1 MKYVRL
7 VFLLCLT
14 SLFVLSA
21 ARLSAQPKLPLVKVI
36 ATGGTIAN
44 TPEGRV
50 SGEALVAAIPE
61 LAQHARLEVIDLMRV
76 GSSKLGPEHWLKLAK
91 TVNEVLAEED
101 EVKGVVVTMG
111 SNTMPETAYFLN
123 LVVKSR
129 KPVVLVAA
137 QRNFTTLSS
146 DSPKNFLQAVQ
157 VAASDAAV
165 GKGVMGATN
174 DVINGARALR
184 KSISYRVETFHSG
197 DIGYLGY
204 VDDYGV
210 AFYRQP
216 LRKHTTQTE
225 FDIVDLD
232 SLPRVDIFYTYAGAA
247 GDYIEF
253 AVEQAGAEG
262 AVVAGF
268 PTGVPSRTGDPDN
281 PWQDDVIQRL
291 VNKHQL
297 PVVMTNR
304 GWAGRI
310 LPNSKRP
317 HYIWGDNLT
326 PQQARI
332 LLMLALT
339 KTRDLSEIQ
348 RMFDEY

>member
-1 MKYVRL
+1 MKRL
-7 VFLLCLT
+7 AILSLL
-14 SLFVLSA
+14 FFALSYQTLA
-21 ARLSAQPKLPLVKVI
+21 LAEDTPPLVKVI

-44 TPEGRV
+44 TPEGRI

-61 LAQHARLEVIDLMRV
+61 LVQHARLEVVDLMRV
-76 GSSKLGPEHWLKLAK
+76 GSSKLGPEHWLELGK
-91 TVNEVLAEED
+91 TVNQILADEE

-123 LVVKSR
+123 LVVKSH

-137 QRNFTTLSS
+137 QRTFTTLSS
-146 DSPKNFLQAVQ
+146 DGPKNFLQAVQ

-165 GKGVMGATN
+165 GKGVLAATN

-184 KSISYRVETFHSG
+184 KSISNRMETFNSG
-197 DIGYLGY
+197 DMGYLGY
-204 VDDYGV
+204 VDDHGV
-210 AFYRQP
+210 AFYREP
-216 LRKHTTQTE
+216 LRKHTTESE
-225 FDIVDLD
+225 FDIANVDR
-232 SLPRVDIFYTYAGAA
+232 LPRVDIFYAYAGAA

-262 AVVAGF
+262 VVVAGF
-268 PTGVPSRTGDPDN
+268 PTGVPSRTGNPDR
-281 PWQDDVIQRL
+281 PWQDDVIRRL
-291 VNKHQL
+291 VKAHQL

-304 GWAGRI
+304 GWTGRI
-310 LPNSKRP
+310 LPNEKRP

-339 KTRDLSEIQ
+339 KTRDLGEIQ
-348 RMFDEY
+348 RMFQEY